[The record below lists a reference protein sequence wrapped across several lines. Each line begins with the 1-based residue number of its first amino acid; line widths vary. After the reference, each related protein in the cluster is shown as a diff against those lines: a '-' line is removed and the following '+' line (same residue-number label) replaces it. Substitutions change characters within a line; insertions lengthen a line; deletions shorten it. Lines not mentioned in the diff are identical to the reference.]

1 MQQRDDKDSK
11 NLKRIK
17 TSTELMLSLISDIID
32 SAKLNEGQLQLVEE
46 TFILED
52 LFNEVEDLFEL

>member
-1 MQQRDDKDSK
+1 MQQRDEKDSK